1 MTPPDASRPADDF
14 REFIAEIVA
23 RAAVY
28 AQHAESYARLG
39 DDAGLQR
46 SVRLMTTCAV
56 KAAET
61 LPMLAEAA
69 RGDRAIRDAARAV
82 AASSRPA
89 PAPPAREPADG

>member
-14 REFIAEIVA
+14 REFIAETVS
-23 RAAVY
+23 RAGAY

-46 SVRLMTTCAV
+46 SVRLMTACAV

-69 RGDRAIRDAARAV
+69 RGDRALRDAARA
-82 AASSRPA
+82 AASSRPM
-89 PAPPAREPADG
+89 PARTEPPPTSR